1 MTFFAVIKKN
11 AKIAL
16 KGRWG
21 AAAGIYAIVIGALL
35 FLSYLEQAA
44 LGMFAPVHIP
54 WDSGAAIDY
63 AQFLR
68 MLLSMGRA
76 EWLITGVSS
85 LMALLLLA
93 PLALGITR
101 WFYVL
106 IQEER
111 PAVSEIF
118 YFFEGLRRF
127 GRAVGYTIQLGLRG
141 FGWGMVFLSAPAG
154 LMSICVRFLRI
165 ETLARQSRAAASV
178 GIVLAFGLLLLT
190 TLLYV
195 IYMNKY
201 ALAAYL
207 LCESDEISAREAFRA
222 SIRYTKGYRG
232 IIFLFTLS
240 FAGWYLLSPFT
251 FLLLLLFVVP
261 YHNAGKTV
269 LARYLVEKNRCQ
281 EPQITR
287 EFGGASLRQ

>member
-1 MTFFAVIKKN
+1 MTFFSVIKKN

-21 AAAGIYAIVIGALL
+21 GAIGIYAIFVGVSV
-35 FLSYLEQAA
+35 FLSLLEQMM
-44 LGMFAPVHIP
+44 LGRFAPVYIP
-54 WDSGAAIDY
+54 WDSGAVIDY
-63 AQFLR
+63 AYFLR
-68 MLLSMGRA
+68 ILFSMGWA
-76 EWLITGVSS
+76 EWLLIGIFA
-85 LMALLLLA
+85 LMSLLLAA

-101 WFYVL
+101 WFYLL
-106 IQEER
+106 IQEEG
-111 PAVSEIF
+111 PAVSEVF
-118 YFFEGLRRF
+118 YFFESVRRF
-127 GRAVGYTIQLGLRG
+127 GRAVGYTVQLGLRG
-141 FGWGMVFLSAPAG
+141 FGWGMIFLSLPAG

-178 GIVLAFGLLLLT
+178 GIMLALGLLLLMM
-190 TLLYV
+190 LLYV

-207 LCESDEISAREAFRA
+207 LCESDEISVREAFRA

-232 IIFLFTLS
+232 IMFLFTLS

-251 FLLLLLFVVP
+251 FFLLLLFVVP
-261 YHNAGKTV
+261 YHSSGKTV
-269 LARYLVEKNRCQ
+269 LARYLVEKNRHQ

-287 EFGGASLRQ
+287 EFGGASLR